1 MRSMNPV
8 VIFRD
13 MVDVSPFYED
23 LSKVKGILIMD
34 KTLSLTNSLD
44 NCNSPIA
51 GRVWISYR
59 LDMGI
64 LASLLGQH
72 YPYFTKRDPLGYY
85 LLTRSLQ
92 GTLDYA
98 WKHVKTQEWDF

>member
-8 VIFRD
+8 TIFRD
-13 MVDVSPFYED
+13 MVDVSPFYDD
-23 LSKVKGILIMD
+23 LSKEKGIIIMD
-34 KTLSLTNSLD
+34 RTLYLSKSVDNSTS
-44 NCNSPIA
+44 NYA
-51 GRVWISYR
+51 GKVWISYR

-72 YPYFTKRDPLGYY
+72 YPYFTKRDPLGFY